1 MDIQKQVESR
11 YKADQNRAAL
21 SILIFVVLVGLPV
34 WWKTTDIPR
43 ATLPYEQIS
52 NIPELQKQLKYKLYL
67 INKENV
73 LPTKELNPLINELS
87 HAWNSF
93 DTNVTLQIIPTQSQP
108 KSVRSNELVLV
119 LMECSSQRISI
130 LNSTIS
136 MCWGTAPKDSLLQF
150 VANYA
155 KSFHIA
161 YYKKYCLFPP
171 VSGIQISFTYVLPYE
186 KSSEVLPQF
195 YSEVD
200 QFYSMIYKS
209 LREYITS
216 TIDSQIY
223 HFSLL
228 QEFIQSGE
236 DQFYI
241 SQDNVSQVV
250 NRIESNL
257 NSYTLQKLKLN
268 YLVYTPSQQHQ
279 PLSFRQ
285 DYTGKLFKS
294 ARVEDWGTIIL
305 AGSDKNSIYTSVL
318 PAVLHD
324 IKELLK
330 FPYIISNQ
338 LEVSECRVFNTIELN
353 PWFYKQIQCY
363 HDSARNNLNSLVVSI
378 SAVQNMFI
386 NTDIQHSTHSALDR
400 LERCRDAYRQ
410 GDLLSAYTNCKEGWE
425 QSHKANYDPSILGL
439 LYFPE
444 DQKYAIYVPLFLPVA
459 VILLR
464 SVPGLWRWLR
474 GFDD

>member
-1 MDIQKQVESR
+1 MDIQKRIESR

-21 SILIFVVLVGLPV
+21 CILIFVVIVGFPV
-34 WWKTTDIPR
+34 WWKTTEIPR

-52 NIPELQKQLKYKLYL
+52 NIPELEKQFRYKLFL
-67 INKENV
+67 INNENV
-73 LPTKELNPLINELS
+73 LTTKELTNLIKELS
-87 HAWNSF
+87 QVWELS
-93 DTNVTLQIIPTQSQP
+93 DTNVTLQIIPISHP
-108 KSVRSNELVLV
+108 LPVRSNELVLI
-119 LMECSSQRISI
+119 LKECSSQHISI

-136 MCWGTAPKDSLLQF
+136 VCWGTKTKELLLEF
-150 VANYA
+150 VANYS
-155 KSFHIA
+155 KSFHAI
-161 YYKKYCLFPP
+161 YYRRHCLFPP
-171 VSGIQISFTYVLPYE
+171 VSGIQISFTYVLPFE
-186 KSSEVLPQF
+186 KSSDILPQF

-200 QFYSMIYKS
+200 EFYVMVYES
-209 LREYITS
+209 LRELINS

-228 QEFIQSGE
+228 QEFILQE
-236 DQFYI
+236 DDQYYVTEANI
-241 SQDNVSQVV
+241 SQVV

-268 YLVYTPSQQHQ
+268 YLIFTPSQQHQ

-285 DYTGKLFKS
+285 DYTGNLFKS
-294 ARVEDWGTIIL
+294 ARVEDWGSIIL
-305 AGSDKNSIYTSVL
+305 AGSDGTSTYTPVL
-318 PAVLHD
+318 PAALHD

-330 FPYIISNQ
+330 FPYIISKQ
-338 LEVSECRVFNTIELN
+338 LELTECFVFSLIETN
-353 PWFYKQIQCY
+353 SWFYKQTQCY

-386 NTDIQHSTHSALDR
+386 NTEIQQATLRALDR
-400 LERCRDAYRQ
+400 LERCREAYRE
-410 GDLLSAYTNCKEGWE
+410 GDLRTSYTNCKEGWE

-464 SVPGLWRWLR
+464 SVPGLWRWLQ
-474 GFDD
+474 GTDN

>member
-11 YKADQNRAAL
+11 YKADQNRASL
-21 SILIFVVLVGLPV
+21 CILIFVVIVGIPI
-34 WWKTTDIPR
+34 WWKTTEIPR
-43 ATLPYEQIS
+43 ATLPYEHIS
-52 NIPELQKQLKYKLYL
+52 NIPELQKQFKYKLFF
-67 INKENV
+67 INNENV
-73 LPTKELNPLINELS
+73 LATEELNPFIKELS
-87 HAWNSF
+87 QAWESF
-93 DTNVTLQIIPTQSQP
+93 DTNVTLQIIPTPSQSIP
-108 KSVRSNELVLV
+108 VRPNELVLV
-119 LMECSSQRISI
+119 LKECSSQIISI
-130 LNSTIS
+130 HNSTIS
-136 MCWGTAPKDSLLQF
+136 ICWGIKSKELLLQF
-150 VANYA
+150 VADYS
-155 KSFHIA
+155 KSFHA
-161 YYKKYCLFPP
+161 TFYRRYCLFPP

-186 KSSEVLPQF
+186 KSREILPQF

-200 QFYSMIYKS
+200 EFYSMIYEP
-209 LREYITS
+209 LREYINS

-228 QEFIQSGE
+228 SEFIQPE
-236 DQFYI
+236 DDQYFI
-241 SQDNVSQVV
+241 SEDNISQVV

-268 YLVYTPSQQHQ
+268 YLVYTPSDQHQ

-285 DYTGKLFKS
+285 AHTGSLFKF

-305 AGSDKNSIYTSVL
+305 AGSEKESIYSPVL
-318 PAVLHD
+318 PAALHD
-324 IKELLK
+324 IKEMLK

-338 LEVSECRVFNTIELN
+338 LDLTECRVFNLIEIN
-353 PWFYKQIQCY
+353 PWFYKQTQCY

-386 NTDIQHSTHSALDR
+386 NTDIQQATLNALDR
-400 LERCRDAYRQ
+400 LEKCRQAYRE

-425 QSHKANYDPSILGL
+425 QSHRANYDPSILGL

-464 SVPGLWRWLR
+464 SVPGLWRWMR
-474 GFDD
+474 GLDD